1 MIIIVTVM
9 STVTFVKAEDKG
21 KFVSCSVVSY
31 DENGEEVLYE
41 EPFYFDGKYLYA
53 DTKFF
58 ESCTLYY
65 YDNENSAF
73 VREGQKFN
81 FSLSNLK
88 IDFANKK
95 ATAKMMKSSKTYDI
109 HNVIQYNEHYYLPV
123 DQVCSFL
130 KARIEVRDNKLYI
143 KNSGISI
150 ADAAYMFNNYKYIF
164 GYTHIV
170 EDVFANCEKAYY
182 AYAISMRFGSTVFG
196 HKLQNLDF
204 FHSNGNVEVYKKI
217 LEESVSDMSEYIE
230 TQKDDNTFEKRLSAA
245 SDLVN
250 ITDSFISK
258 ANKAVSMIN
267 NICKLFKDNIQVP
280 DTDNLG
286 IDFKQ
291 WGELLSGLSIVN
303 NYTKYML
310 KMINM
315 TGDHQKMLEEYN
327 DSLDTKVLDIYNPL
341 FQAFKITYSKFG
353 KSFGEGVATKI
364 GEELYNSIPKKIA
377 NKIPG
382 VAPYLKVIEIVNVT
396 FKAMG
401 IELDDNTS
409 YNVLLEG
416 DVERVLNERYE
427 SLYDNSGVSVQQS
440 ESFRRSAIF
449 MLLSEKHGFETGN
462 KLSQKINKADIFNDQ
477 LNNICARLNLFY
489 RAAESKNFD
498 SFAAMEDNCIEN
510 GDEIKKING
519 ILKDY
524 QKDNLDRREKINSIG
539 NGNWQEAAIEVIYN
553 LPKYAEINKMV
564 NDFLAFELIDMNE
577 DRIPEIIFYSISAG
591 GGGEICNS
599 YAYFDGK
606 QYVVNYIDIDGKN
619 SDIPT
624 NTIIPYNDN
633 NTNRIVYISG
643 MFDEDCFDESLDSGP
658 YSAGYFWRNK
668 WSQDIWEFKNNKLT
682 LSKSFK
688 VNEVKDFDKL
698 YNPSTYTVE
707 EQQEALDNVREYNQK
722 LHETYSESD
731 ALYCECSIN
740 TNGIIC
746 DKYSMSS
753 YHKVMNKEKATGF
766 VNAYLNGKHIY
777 SD

>member
-95 ATAKMMKSSKTYDI
+95 ATAKMMKSSKTYDL
-109 HNVIQYNEHYYLPV
+109 HNVIQYNEYYYLPV

-280 DTDNLG
+280 DTDDLG

-315 TGDHQKMLEEYN
+315 TEDHQKMLEEYN

-341 FQAFKITYSKFG
+341 FQAFKTTYSKFG

-382 VAPYLKVIEIVNVT
+382 VAPYLKVIKIVNVT

-401 IELDDNTS
+401 IELDDDTS

-643 MFDEDCFDESLDSGP
+643 MFDEDYFDESLNSGS
-658 YSAGYFWRNK
+658 YASGYFWRNK

>member
-1 MIIIVTVM
+1 M

-58 ESCTLYY
+58 ESYTLYY
-65 YDNENSAF
+65 YDKENSAF

-81 FSLSNLK
+81 FSLSNLN

-95 ATAKMMKSSKTYDI
+95 ATAKMMKSSKTYDL
-109 HNVIQYNEHYYLPV
+109 HNVIQYNEDYYLPI

-196 HKLQNLDF
+196 LKLQNLNF
-204 FHSNGNVEVYKKI
+204 FHCNGNVEVYKKI

-230 TQKDDNTFEKRLSAA
+230 TQKDDNTFEKRVSTV

-258 ANKAVSMIN
+258 ADKAVSVIN
-267 NICKLFKDNIQVP
+267 NICKLFKDNMQVP
-280 DTDNLG
+280 DTDVLG

-291 WGELLSGLSIVN
+291 WGGLLSGLSTFN

-315 TGDHQKMLEEYN
+315 TEDHQKMLEEYN
-327 DSLDTKVLDIYNPL
+327 DSLNPKALDICNPL
-341 FQAFKITYSKFG
+341 FQALQITYSKFG
-353 KSFGEGVATKI
+353 KSFGEGIATKI
-364 GEELYNSIPKKIA
+364 GDELYNSIPGKIA
-377 NKIPG
+377 DGISE
-382 VAPYLKVIEIVNVT
+382 VAPYLKVIKIVNVT

-401 IELDDNTS
+401 IELDDDTS

-449 MLLSEKHGFETGN
+449 MLLSEKHGFESGN
-462 KLSQKINKADIFNDQ
+462 KLSQKIKQIS
-477 LNNICARLNLFY
+477 L
-489 RAAESKNFD
+489 
-498 SFAAMEDNCIEN
+498 M
-510 GDEIKKING
+510 IN
-519 ILKDY
+519 
-524 QKDNLDRREKINSIG
+524 
-539 NGNWQEAAIEVIYN
+539 
-553 LPKYAEINKMV
+553 
-564 NDFLAFELIDMNE
+564 
-577 DRIPEIIFYSISAG
+577 
-591 GGGEICNS
+591 
-599 YAYFDGK
+599 
-606 QYVVNYIDIDGKN
+606 
-619 SDIPT
+619 
-624 NTIIPYNDN
+624 
-633 NTNRIVYISG
+633 
-643 MFDEDCFDESLDSGP
+643 
-658 YSAGYFWRNK
+658 
-668 WSQDIWEFKNNKLT
+668 
-682 LSKSFK
+682 
-688 VNEVKDFDKL
+688 
-698 YNPSTYTVE
+698 
-707 EQQEALDNVREYNQK
+707 
-722 LHETYSESD
+722 
-731 ALYCECSIN
+731 
-740 TNGIIC
+740 
-746 DKYSMSS
+746 
-753 YHKVMNKEKATGF
+753 
-766 VNAYLNGKHIY
+766 
-777 SD
+777 

>member
-58 ESCTLYY
+58 ESYTLYY

-95 ATAKMMKSSKTYDI
+95 ATAKMMKSSKTYDL
-109 HNVIQYNEHYYLPV
+109 HNVIQYNEYYYLPV

-196 HKLQNLDF
+196 LKLQNLDF

-258 ANKAVSMIN
+258 ANKAVSTIN

-280 DTDNLG
+280 DTDDLG
-286 IDFKQ
+286 INFKQ

-315 TGDHQKMLEEYN
+315 TEDHQKMLEEYN

-341 FQAFKITYSKFG
+341 FQAFKTTYSKFG

-364 GEELYNSIPKKIA
+364 GEELYNSIPKKFA

-382 VAPYLKVIEIVNVT
+382 VAPYLKVIKIVNVT

-401 IELDDNTS
+401 IELDDDTS

-449 MLLSEKHGFETGN
+449 MLLSEKHGFESGN

-510 GDEIKKING
+510 GDEIKRING

-539 NGNWQEAAIEVIYN
+539 NGNWQEAAIEFIYN
-553 LPKYAEINKMV
+553 LPKYAEIHKMV
-564 NDFLAFELIDMNE
+564 NDYLAFELIDMNK
-577 DRIPEIIFYSISAG
+577 DRIPEIIFYSISG
-591 GGGEICNS
+591 GGGGKICNS

-606 QYVVNYIDIDGKN
+606 QYVVNYIDGKTSN
-619 SDIPT
+619 IPT
-624 NTIIPYNDN
+624 NTIIPYKDN

-643 MFDEDCFDESLDSGP
+643 MFDEDYFDESLNSGS
-658 YSAGYFWRNK
+658 YASGYFWRNK

-698 YNPSTYTVE
+698 YNPSTHTVE
-707 EQQEALDNVREYNQK
+707 ERQEALDNVREYNQK
-722 LHETYSESD
+722 LHETYSKSD
-731 ALYCECSIN
+731 ALYCECCIQ

-766 VNAYLNGKHIY
+766 VNAYLNGKRTY